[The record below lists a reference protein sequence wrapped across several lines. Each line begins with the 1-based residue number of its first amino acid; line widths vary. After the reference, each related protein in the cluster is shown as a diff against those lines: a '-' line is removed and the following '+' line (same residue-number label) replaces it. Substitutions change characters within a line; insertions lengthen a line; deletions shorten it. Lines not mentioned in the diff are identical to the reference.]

1 MRFPWSKSNGLCR
14 RRREVKGLEDMKKEI
29 AYLHKEVGKLRI
41 MIVAAGVI
49 MAITIINF
57 QIQYSQ
63 IHSYY
68 QSTVESNQDI
78 LLNQEV
84 QLSELQRFRSV
95 IEGNLPD

>member
-1 MRFPWSKSNGLCR
+1 M
-14 RRREVKGLEDMKKEI
+14 EDMKKEI
-29 AYLHKEVGKLRI
+29 AYLHKEVDKLRI

-49 MAITIINF
+49 MAITIISF

-63 IHSYY
+63 IRSYY

-84 QLSELQRFRSV
+84 QLSELQRFQSV

>member
-1 MRFPWSKSNGLCR
+1 
-14 RRREVKGLEDMKKEI
+14 MKKEI
-29 AYLHKEVGKLRI
+29 AYLHKEVDKLRI

-63 IHSYY
+63 IRSYY

-84 QLSELQRFRSV
+84 QLSELQRFQSV